1 MSTMRTPLGRVRG
14 HGSAKSGTGHF
25 IAQRVTSIALLV
37 LAIWFALAAALSI
50 DSYNDAIAFVRAPWN
65 AVGLILLIAT
75 GVYHMMLGMQEVIED
90 YIARPGTRAA
100 LLLANAFL
108 CAALAIAGTWAV
120 LQINFG
126 W

>member
-1 MSTMRTPLGRVRG
+1 
-14 HGSAKSGTGHF
+14 
-25 IAQRVTSIALLV
+25 
-37 LAIWFALAAALSI
+37 
-50 DSYNDAIAFVRAPWN
+50 VRAPWN

-108 CAALAIAGTWAV
+108 CAALAIAGSWAV